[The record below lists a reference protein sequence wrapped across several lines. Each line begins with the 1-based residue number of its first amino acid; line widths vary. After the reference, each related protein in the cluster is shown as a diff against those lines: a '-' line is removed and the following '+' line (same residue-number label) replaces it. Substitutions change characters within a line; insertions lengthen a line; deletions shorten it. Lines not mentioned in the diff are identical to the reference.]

1 MSTSLAY
8 SDFNDSNNNI
18 NNVNNND
25 FSITEKKKL
34 AKNKTIKKQ
43 TSKQN
48 SSLNAIINEIHNK
61 PSSDDS
67 GLADFTPHAMPKSA
81 GSERID
87 LRNDSESE
95 NISTDNEL
103 HADSDNSI
111 TPVSYQELKSSQAED
126 YYKANVPYYTQMSSS
141 SFTNKDDLVNKLDKI
156 ILLIEEGRD
165 EKTGH
170 VTEEIILYSF
180 IGVFMIFIVDSF
192 ARAGKYVR

>member
-1 MSTSLAY
+1 MSSSLAY
-8 SDFNDSNNNI
+8 SNFNDNDNNI
-18 NNVNNND
+18 D

-43 TSKQN
+43 ETKQS
-48 SSLNAIINEIHNK
+48 SSLNAIINEIHNT
-61 PSSDDS
+61 SNSDDNNE
-67 GLADFTPHAMPKSA
+67 LADFKPPSMPKSA

-87 LRNDSESE
+87 LRKSNESE
-95 NISTDNEL
+95 TS
-103 HADSDNSI
+103 DSDLDTDNSI

-126 YYKANVPYYTQMSSS
+126 YYKANVPYYTQMSST
-141 SFTNKDDLVNKLDKI
+141 SFTNKDDLINKLDKI
-156 ILLIEEGRD
+156 LALIEEGRD

>member
-1 MSTSLAY
+1 MSSSLAY
-8 SDFNDSNNNI
+8 SNFNDNDNNNT
-18 NNVNNND
+18 NND

-43 TSKQN
+43 ETKQS
-48 SSLNAIINEIHNK
+48 SSLNAIINEIHNT
-61 PSSDDS
+61 SNSDDNNE
-67 GLADFTPHAMPKSA
+67 LADFKPPSMPKSA

-87 LRNDSESE
+87 LRKSNEPENSDSE
-95 NISTDNEL
+95 IV
-103 HADSDNSI
+103 ADTDNSI

-126 YYKANVPYYTQMSSS
+126 YYKANVPYYTQMSST
-141 SFTNKDDLVNKLDKI
+141 SFTNKDDLINKLDKI
-156 ILLIEEGRD
+156 LALIEEGRD

>member
-1 MSTSLAY
+1 MSSSLAY
-8 SDFNDSNNNI
+8 SNFNDNDNI
-18 NNVNNND
+18 NTNND

-43 TSKQN
+43 DTKLS
-48 SSLNAIINEIHNK
+48 SSLNAIINEIHNT
-61 PSSDDS
+61 SNSDDNNE
-67 GLADFTPHAMPKSA
+67 LADFKPPSMPKSA

-87 LRNDSESE
+87 LRKSNESE
-95 NISTDNEL
+95 NSYSDLDT
-103 HADSDNSI
+103 DNSI

-126 YYKANVPYYTQMSSS
+126 YYKANVPYYTQMSST
-141 SFTNKDDLVNKLDKI
+141 SFTNKDDLINKLDKI
-156 ILLIEEGRD
+156 LALIEEGRD

>member
-1 MSTSLAY
+1 MSSSLAY
-8 SDFNDSNNNI
+8 SNFNDNDNI
-18 NNVNNND
+18 NN

-43 TSKQN
+43 EMKQS
-48 SSLNAIINEIHNK
+48 SSLNAIINEIHNT
-61 PSSDDS
+61 SNSDDNE
-67 GLADFTPHAMPKSA
+67 LADFKPPSMPKSA

-87 LRNDSESE
+87 LRNSNESE
-95 NISTDNEL
+95 NSGSEIV
-103 HADSDNSI
+103 ADTDNSI

-126 YYKANVPYYTQMSSS
+126 YYKANVPYYTQMSST
-141 SFTNKDDLVNKLDKI
+141 SFTNKDDLINKLDKI
-156 ILLIEEGRD
+156 LALIEEGRD

-180 IGVFMIFIVDSF
+180 IGVFMIFIIDSF

>member
-1 MSTSLAY
+1 MSSSLAY
-8 SDFNDSNNNI
+8 SNFNDNDNI
-18 NNVNNND
+18 NTNND

-43 TSKQN
+43 ETKQS
-48 SSLNAIINEIHNK
+48 SSLNAIINEIHNT
-61 PSSDDS
+61 SNSDDNNE
-67 GLADFTPHAMPKSA
+67 LADFKPASMPKSA

-87 LRNDSESE
+87 LRKSNESE
-95 NISTDNEL
+95 NSDSDIV
-103 HADSDNSI
+103 ADTDNSI

-126 YYKANVPYYTQMSSS
+126 YYKANVPYYTQMSST
-141 SFTNKDDLVNKLDKI
+141 SFTNKDDLINKLDKI
-156 ILLIEEGRD
+156 LALIEEGRD

>member
-8 SDFNDSNNNI
+8 SDFNDSNNN
-18 NNVNNND
+18 NNNNNNN
-25 FSITEKKKL
+25 FSITERKKL

-61 PSSDDS
+61 PGGDDS
-67 GLADFTPHAMPKSA
+67 GLADFTPHDMPKSA
-81 GSERID
+81 GSERIN
-87 LRNDSESE
+87 LRDNIEPE
-95 NISTDNEL
+95 NINPDTEINTE
-103 HADSDNSI
+103 SDNSI
-111 TPVSYQELKSSQAED
+111 TPVSYQELKSSQNED
-126 YYKANVPYYTQMSSS
+126 YYKASVPYYTQMSSS